1 MAPTPVLLPGKSH
14 GHGSLVGCHL
24 WGRTESDTT
33 EATQQQQQQQQQ
45 RILAFFL
52 VDLESKRYLRKNIL
66 YTKLL
71 HLLNKRAD
79 FRLTL
84 GIDTIL
90 SSSSARRIFINI
102 LFPSMMCLEGMPTY
116 AVYSL
121 VETLRSKCIHL
132 HFQLAFVF
140 SMVDSWTFN
149 TGCRWAY
156 FKTIYP
162 QKIKFQN
169 INLGVII
176 LITGFCLDKKITHSV
191 TLHSD
196 LPQ

>member
-1 MAPTPVLLPGKSH
+1 
-14 GHGSLVGCHL
+14 
-24 WGRTESDTT
+24 
-33 EATQQQQQQQQQ
+33 
-45 RILAFFL
+45 
-52 VDLESKRYLRKNIL
+52 
-66 YTKLL
+66 
-71 HLLNKRAD
+71 
-79 FRLTL
+79 
-84 GIDTIL
+84 
-90 SSSSARRIFINI
+90 
-102 LFPSMMCLEGMPTY
+102 MMCLEGMPTY

-162 QKIKFQN
+162 KKIKFQN

-176 LITGFCLDKKITHSV
+176 LITGFCLDKKVNHSI